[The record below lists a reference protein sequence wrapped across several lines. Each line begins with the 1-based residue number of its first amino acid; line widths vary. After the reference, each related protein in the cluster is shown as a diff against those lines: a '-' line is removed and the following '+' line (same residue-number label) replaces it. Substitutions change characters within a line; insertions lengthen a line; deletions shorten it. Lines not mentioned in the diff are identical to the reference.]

1 MAYALFL
8 GCKIPYYVPQ
18 YETAT
23 RTVLAELGIGY
34 SEMEFSCCGYPMRHL
49 YFDSYLLACARNLAL
64 AESRGLDLLTPCK
77 CCFGSFKRGQA
88 LLAERPDL
96 LEQVQRALAEEGLH
110 YAGKAQVRH
119 VLQTFYHE
127 VGVKELKARIR
138 RPFSGLKVAV
148 MYGCHALRPSKITN
162 FDHPYSP
169 VLIDRLV
176 ELVGAESVTWE
187 GRLSCCGG
195 PLFDN
200 NPHLALT
207 TIQLRLAEA
216 GVAGADV
223 LSIACPY
230 SQMQAD
236 RAFLMGPARHQV
248 WPRGSALY
256 PQLLGLA
263 MGLSP
268 ESLGISLNKP
278 RADFLLEY
286 LPGA

>member
-18 YETAT
+18 YEIST
-23 RTVLAELGIGY
+23 RAVAAELGITY
-34 SEMEFSCCGYPMRHL
+34 TEMEFSCCGYPMRHL
-49 YFDSYLLACARNLAL
+49 YFDSYLLSCARNLAL
-64 AESRGLDLLTPCK
+64 AEARGLDLLTPCK
-77 CCFGSFKRGQA
+77 CCFGAFKRGQA

-96 LEQVQRALAEEGLH
+96 LAKVREALAEEGLR
-110 YAGKAQVRH
+110 YEGKAQVRH
-119 VLQTFYHE
+119 ILQVFYHE
-127 VGVKELKARIR
+127 VGVKVLKARIR

-162 FDHPYSP
+162 FDHPYDP
-169 VLIDRLV
+169 VMIDRLV
-176 ELVGAESVTWE
+176 ELVGAASVPWD

-207 TIQLRLAEA
+207 TIQLRLTEA
-216 GVAGADV
+216 GEAGAHV

-236 RAFLMGPARHQV
+236 RAFEKGPVLQQP
-248 WPRGSALY
+248 WPRGSVLY

-263 MGLSP
+263 LGLNP
-268 ESLGISLNKP
+268 TSLGIEQNKP
-278 RADFLLEY
+278 SAEYLLEY
-286 LPGA
+286 MSGA